1 MFKNL
6 RDYLWVVQVFLRGKV
21 LRQKAYMPQGNCF
34 RLPVPMTTY
43 RILMLMKW
51 WGLRPL
57 TQKEGEALMKKVV
70 GPRRFPGFEW
80 DGERWNTMTDPSDLG
95 SNNHRFICRI

>member
-57 TQKEGEALMKKVV
+57 TQAEGEALMKQQ
-70 GPRRFPGFEW
+70 RFPSRVPGFSW
-80 DGERWNTMTDPSDLG
+80 DGERWNTTTDPSDWDNG
-95 SNNHRFICRI
+95 HRFIRTR